1 MNITRKTTISAGGK
15 LVNTN
20 RQTAIKEDPKVKPE
34 VRKMTHYRKIT
45 GVLIATI
52 ALAALAFGLPAAA
65 PVHAA
70 GLRNCVDV
78 TGPAAAHV
86 ACYELVW
93 ANGVQFTMTFANQG
107 FTGATPSD
115 KLDNFYVVAPQTGA
129 PQGTLPFLHDHV
141 VRDVPRQN
149 HGDYSVKLRG
159 IFALCSAQGITSGA
173 CVPYMATYEGFGT
186 LPLAKTVN
194 GQELTSVEPIE
205 SAAASGLITLLDTGA
220 VLVGTIN
227 PGQ

>member
-1 MNITRKTTISAGGK
+1 
-15 LVNTN
+15 
-20 RQTAIKEDPKVKPE
+20 
-34 VRKMTHYRKIT
+34 MTHYRKIT
-45 GVLIATI
+45 RVLIATI
-52 ALAALAFGLPAAA
+52 TVAALALGLPPAA
-65 PVHAA
+65 PPVQAA
-70 GLRNCVDV
+70 GLTNCVELF
-78 TGPAAAHV
+78 GRSG

-93 ANGVQFTMTFANQG
+93 ANGVQFRMTFAQTAKQ
-107 FTGATPSD
+107 FPGATPSR
-115 KLDNFYVVAPQTGA
+115 KVDNFYVVAQQTGT

-159 IFALCSAQGITSGA
+159 IFALCSAQGIATGA

-205 SAAASGLITLLDTGA
+205 SAAASGLIMLLDTGA
-220 VLVGTIN
+220 VLVVTIN
-227 PGQ
+227 PGK

>member
-1 MNITRKTTISAGGK
+1 MNITRKTIISEGGK
-15 LVNTN
+15 LANTS
-20 RQTAIKEDPKVKPE
+20 RQTAIKEDHKVKAG

-52 ALAALAFGLPAAA
+52 ALAALALGLPAAA
-65 PVHAA
+65 PVHAE

-93 ANGVQFTMTFANQG
+93 ANGVEFRMTFANQD
-107 FTGATPSD
+107 FQGATPSD
-115 KLDNFYVVAPQTGA
+115 KLDNFYVVGPQTDA

-149 HGDYSVKLRG
+149 DGDYSVKLRG
-159 IFALCSAQGITSGA
+159 IFALCSEQGIASGG
-173 CVPYMATYEGFGT
+173 CVPYIASYAGLGT
-186 LPLAKTVN
+186 LPLAQTIN
-194 GQELTSVEPIE
+194 GQMLTSVGPIE
-205 SAAASGLITLLDTGA
+205 AAANSGLITLFDTGA
-220 VLVGTIN
+220 VLVGTITA
-227 PGQ
+227 GK

>member
-1 MNITRKTTISAGGK
+1 ME
-15 LVNTN
+15 TN
-20 RQTAIKEDPKVKPE
+20 RGENSMTTKEEMNKFRTTARKEDPKVKAE

-52 ALAALAFGLPAAA
+52 AFAALALGLPAAA

-93 ANGVQFTMTFANQG
+93 ANGVEFRMTFANQD
-107 FTGATPSD
+107 FKGATPSD
-115 KLDNFYVVAPQTGA
+115 KLDNFYVVGPQTDA

-173 CVPYMATYEGFGT
+173 CVPYMASYAGLGT
-186 LPLAKTVN
+186 LPLAQTVN
-194 GQELTSVEPIE
+194 GQMLTSVGTIE
-205 SAAASGLITLLDTGA
+205 AAANSGLIMLLDTGA

-227 PGQ
+227 PVK